1 MANTIERGVPF
12 ETTNKV
18 AIMIHGRG
26 SSATQI
32 VTLADHLHLDQFTLL
47 APQAP
52 GNSWYP
58 YSFLAPRDK
67 NQPALDSALEQV
79 KSIVTRCLK
88 SGLTTEQLYFIGFSQ
103 GACLALE
110 FTARNPAR
118 YGGIV
123 AFTGGVIGES
133 LEPTDYSG
141 QLEDT
146 PVFIGSSEQDMHV
159 PLHRIKGSEEILK
172 DMGANVKTL
181 IFPDT
186 YHTIREEEIEWVNRN
201 ILSY

>member
-12 ETTNKV
+12 ETTSKV

-26 SSATQI
+26 SSAAQI
-32 VTLADHLHLDQFTLL
+32 VTLADHLHLDKFTLL

-52 GNSWYP
+52 GNTWYP

-123 AFTGGVIGES
+123 VFTGGLIGES

-159 PLHRIKGSEEILK
+159 PLHRIKASEEILK
-172 DMGANVKTL
+172 DMGANVNTL